1 MSIRLM
7 AAAALATVAAL
18 ALLAG
23 RAHADGPLPPDACE
37 THGAAGLVYETGVN
51 CRFVDVDGHP
61 RRYVVYVP
69 DRRLPAAPV
78 VFMYHGS
85 SGTGEQFLRTSGW
98 REQADRT
105 GLIAVFPTAL
115 QYRVLESGF
124 RVTKWNE
131 FGLRDKI
138 DLDERPPGY
147 PEDAPM
153 PADDTGFVDAIL
165 ADLDSRLPIDRR
177 RIYMSGFSNGANFAA
192 RLSVERSTRIAA
204 AAYSAGG
211 LENAEHPDRPV
222 PTYITAGTLDD
233 RLLART
239 GLAELPLDPV
249 EILANPVINAFLEA
263 SLDTLGLDA
272 GDFGSV
278 TSPTSTLLRWPAPDP
293 VLQFRMIRGLRHKYP
308 DADNNPAGFAAA
320 PEFWDF
326 FRAHRLP

>member
-1 MSIRLM
+1 MSIRIT
-7 AAAALATVAAL
+7 AAAIATVAAL
-18 ALLAG
+18 ALTSTA
-23 RAHADGPLPPDACE
+23 AADPLPPGGCE
-37 THGAAGLVYETGVN
+37 THGQAGLVYETGVN

-69 DRRLPAAPV
+69 EQRLPDAPV
-78 VFMYHGS
+78 VFMFHGS
-85 SGTGEQFLRTSGW
+85 SGTGEQFLRISGW

-131 FGLRDKI
+131 FGLRHKI
-138 DLDERPPGY
+138 DRQELPPGY
-147 PEDAPM
+147 PGDAPM

-177 RIYMSGFSNGANFAA
+177 RIYLSGFSNGANFAA

-204 AAYSAGG
+204 VGYSAGG
-211 LENAEHPDRPV
+211 LPGAREPDRAV

-233 RLLART
+233 RLLTQT

-249 EILANPVINAFLEA
+249 EILANPV
-263 SLDTLGLDA
+263 LGSFLDA
-272 GDFGSV
+272 PLATLDLDDGDFGAV
-278 TSPTSTLLRWPAPDP
+278 TGTGSTLLRWPALDP
-293 VLQFRMIRGLRHKYP
+293 LLQFRMIRGLGHNYP
-308 DADNNPAGFAAA
+308 DAAA